1 MGAGID
7 VAYDSDSDTEG
18 IIGDGLHANEM
29 IGLTPDQRVLRGGED
44 DFHAERSVY
53 EAAEARKAV
62 AARVAAANAERDM
75 AAAWDTA
82 AAAAGAARAK
92 AAEVRASFPC
102 TVQRNRFL
110 EHSGKLRVSRRFR
123 GLLTSAPRRR
133 PFARLKNPRV
143 GR

>member
-1 MGAGID
+1 
-7 VAYDSDSDTEG
+7 
-18 IIGDGLHANEM
+18 M

-44 DFHAERSVY
+44 DVHAERSVY
-53 EAAEARKAV
+53 EAAEAREAV
-62 AARVAAANAERDM
+62 AARAAAAAIAERDTA

-82 AAAAGAARAK
+82 AAAIGAARAK
-92 AAEVRASFPC
+92 AAEARASFPC
-102 TVQRNRFL
+102 TVRRNRFL